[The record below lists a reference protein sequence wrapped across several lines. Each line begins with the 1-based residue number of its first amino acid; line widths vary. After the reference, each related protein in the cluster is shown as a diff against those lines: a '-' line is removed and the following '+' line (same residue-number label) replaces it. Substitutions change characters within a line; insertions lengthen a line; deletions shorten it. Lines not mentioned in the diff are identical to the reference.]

1 MRRLYSIHGLKVFG
15 CLICWILCQPT
26 FKCIYITSVR
36 EQMLATE
43 NIDSRLGNLEKGVTA
58 LDARVGEIDN
68 KLGHVILLNQEMML
82 NNNDNFR
89 HMHSVLE
96 ESKDTLQKSI
106 NKIKSQYTSKFQL
119 YLFGFILAIWTFFVA
134 FILLS

>member
-1 MRRLYSIHGLKVFG
+1 
-15 CLICWILCQPT
+15 
-26 FKCIYITSVR
+26 
-36 EQMLATE
+36 MLATA
-43 NIDSRLGNLEKGVTA
+43 NIDDRLGNLEKGVNQ
-58 LDARVGEIDN
+58 LDKRVGEIDN

-96 ESKDTLQKSI
+96 ESKETLQKSI
-106 NKIKSQYTSKFQL
+106 NKIKNQYTSKFQL
-119 YLFGFILAIWTFFVA
+119 YLFGGVLFIWTAFVA